1 MADEAYKKY
10 REASDALAYFQDH
23 NKGLISNAV
32 LTESNRL
39 QNELNIASQVY
50 TQMKQQEEVA
60 KGKVYEDNPILAVIQ
75 PASVP
80 MQPSNSRKKILL
92 VYTFLGFMAASAWV
106 LRKELLSLIPL
117 SGRQ

>member
-1 MADEAYKKY
+1 MKRFGMMMVACLLADNLFAVGNQPTTEKEKFNVNINVTK
-10 REASDALAYFQDH
+10 L
-23 NKGLISNAV
+23 SNY
-32 LTESNRL
+32 LK
-39 QNELNIASQVY
+39 LNG
-50 TQMKQQEEVA
+50 KQQEEVA

-80 MQPSNSRKKILL
+80 MQSSNSKKKILL